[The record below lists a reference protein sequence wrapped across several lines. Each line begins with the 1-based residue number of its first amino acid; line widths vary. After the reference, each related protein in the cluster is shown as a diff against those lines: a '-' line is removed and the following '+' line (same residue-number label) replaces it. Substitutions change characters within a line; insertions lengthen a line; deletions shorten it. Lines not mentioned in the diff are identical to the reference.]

1 MQMWIP
7 QSPSVRSVAAER
19 CVGHRA
25 IATATILSRLSQ
37 VLSELPVAEDLIAAL
52 PPNARTALGPQLYRL
67 VGTAVARTHARDAR
81 AALAASQRMLVVR

>member
-1 MQMWIP
+1 MQMWMP
-7 QSPSVRSVAAER
+7 QSPSVCSVAAER
-19 CVGHRA
+19 CVGDRA

-67 VGTAVARTHARDAR
+67 VRTAVARMQARER
-81 AALAASQRMLVVR
+81 GSCSQQMLVVR